1 MDVKRGQ
8 KKRGDESRGGGG
20 ERGEEWSGVVKRGE
34 ERRGEGR
41 GKGDSPSISLLLS
54 HVVIVVLVVF
64 SLFFSHFRI

>member
-1 MDVKRGQ
+1 MEWSGKER
-8 KKRGDESRGGGG
+8 
-20 ERGEEWSGVVKRGE
+20 RGEERRGE

-64 SLFFSHFRI
+64 SLFFSHVSLY